1 MILHYFLYRCN
12 GRICELLILFALFM
26 QDFLAVR
33 KYEKLEL
40 AILIIKMSELDLQI
54 YKFQYCGYRVV
65 RNMDYTL

>member
-1 MILHYFLYRCN
+1 
-12 GRICELLILFALFM
+12 M
-26 QDFLAVR
+26 QGFLAVR

-40 AILIIKMSELDLQI
+40 AILIIKMLELDLQI

>member
-1 MILHYFLYRCN
+1 M
-12 GRICELLILFALFM
+12 CELLILFALFM
-26 QDFLAVR
+26 QGFLAGR